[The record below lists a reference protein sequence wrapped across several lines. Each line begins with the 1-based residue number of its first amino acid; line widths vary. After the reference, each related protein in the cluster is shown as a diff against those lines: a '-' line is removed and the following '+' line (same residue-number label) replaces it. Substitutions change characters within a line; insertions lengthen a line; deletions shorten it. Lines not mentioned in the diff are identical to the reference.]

1 MIRLVTIGVAAMI
14 LVGTRASADELI
26 ELSPGDTV
34 LVERYVRAI
43 PEPPPVIE
51 EHMTLRPGSILP
63 EAVPLRHFEGQPS
76 LERYGFFVS
85 VDHKIVVVDPRTR
98 TVVRILDQKS

>member
-1 MIRLVTIGVAAMI
+1 MIRLMTLGMATLALVAIKA
-14 LVGTRASADELI
+14 RADEVI
-26 ELSPGDTV
+26 EISPGDTV
-34 LVERYVRAI
+34 LIERYVRAI

-51 EHMTLRPGSILP
+51 EHTTLRPGSILP
-63 EAVPLRHFEGQPS
+63 EAVPLRSFKGQPL

-85 VDHKIVVVDPRTR
+85 VDHKIVIVDPRTR